1 MPMRPYREINEAMRL
16 LVAEAEN
23 EATHHRARRRAA
35 EWARAL
41 LWVMGHGFTDVSKVL
56 DQLRTD
62 ADKPGTNP
70 G

>member
-1 MPMRPYREINEAMRL
+1 MKL
-16 LVAEAEN
+16 LAAEAEN
-23 EATHHRARRRAA
+23 EAVSHRDRQRAA
-35 EWARAL
+35 EWCRAL